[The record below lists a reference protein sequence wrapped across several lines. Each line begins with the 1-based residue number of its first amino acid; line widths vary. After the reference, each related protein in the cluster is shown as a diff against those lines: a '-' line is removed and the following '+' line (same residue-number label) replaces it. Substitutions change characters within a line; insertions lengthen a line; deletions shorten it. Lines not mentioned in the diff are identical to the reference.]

1 LTKVG
6 GGTLILQGASS
17 YHGETIVAGGTL
29 LINTQRDAITKR
41 INLVDAPA
49 PASPVLI
56 PPSYNAGTGLTQ
68 FQLTQAIDTSGLSV
82 GATVGNS
89 ILTAMNTSQNVFLFG
104 EDATTAMTIV
114 SPAGDFNADF
124 YVDAADYAI
133 WRKDPNVGSYDD
145 WRNNFGSGPE
155 GEVTFQGIDR
165 GLYFWNDGTENN
177 LVTVQSGATL
187 GGTGKILG
195 THVDVLS
202 GGTLAPG
209 ASIGTFDVGNATI
222 AGSLAIEYD
231 GSQIDKLVVAD
242 GALDITTASL
252 DLSSLGALDAGTHVF
267 AEYGSL
273 MKDGTLGFG
282 GGVNGLPAGFVIDYE
297 FDGNKIALV
306 SLSEGLGTAMVP
318 EPASFAL
325 VGWMVAG
332 LIAVGRKR
340 AHRAI

>member
-1 LTKVG
+1 MLELVNSNYGSNNAQDTAPNKNFRIAGSGIDGNGALYASGGGTSTFPGGTNAGAAVNPNSFLLATDSSIGVETGSTLVISDDISDPRNPLINPGGSTFGLTKVG

-202 GGTLAPG
+202 GGTLAP
-209 ASIGTFDVGNATI
+209 A
-222 AGSLAIEYD
+222 
-231 GSQIDKLVVAD
+231 
-242 GALDITTASL
+242 
-252 DLSSLGALDAGTHVF
+252 
-267 AEYGSL
+267 
-273 MKDGTLGFG
+273 
-282 GGVNGLPAGFVIDYE
+282 
-297 FDGNKIALV
+297 
-306 SLSEGLGTAMVP
+306 
-318 EPASFAL
+318 PASARS
-325 VGWMVAG
+325 MSATP
-332 LIAVGRKR
+332 R
-340 AHRAI
+340 